1 MDKLELLKEVGKIDD
16 EILALGNGKVD
27 LRNISYED
35 LITALNAFETLKY
48 LLKKYSK

>member
-16 EILALGNGKVD
+16 EILALSNAKVD

-48 LLKKYSK
+48 CI